1 MRQLSQI
8 HLLSLLIIGLSGC
21 TSSHFYSQA
30 IRGQLALLSER
41 VPIPEVLADPSTPTA
56 LRQSLTTAVKVREFA
71 RDTLSLPVGD
81 TFADYVNL
89 DRRYV
94 VVNLVAVPAYSLKP
108 YKWCYPFIGCQ
119 AYRGYFDLQDARS
132 EQAEFNAKGYD
143 TFIGGVTA
151 YSTLGWF
158 DDPIH
163 TGFTRLPDDRMA
175 ALIIHELSHKVVYI
189 DNDTAFNES
198 FATAVELEG
207 LKRWLTRQGEADRF
221 QQTLTRLDHRRQT
234 LALVQATSARLQ
246 ALYSQSNEL
255 TEHTLKARKS
265 ALLTQLRSDYQSLQ
279 EDWAQAGPF
288 GRPVP
293 VLNNANIALFRQ
305 YNQYVPAFR
314 ELLREQHGHFAAFY
328 DAVRKLAEMPGAQRH
343 ARLEQLA
350 LRGTRLKGES

>member
-1 MRQLSQI
+1 MKQLSQI
-8 HLLSLLIIGLSGC
+8 YLVSLLIMSVSGC

-41 VPIPEVLADPSTPTA
+41 VPIRQVLADPSTPA
-56 LRQSLTTAVKVREFA
+56 GLRQSLTTAVNVREFA
-71 RDTLSLPVGD
+71 RQALSLPVGD
-81 TFADYVNL
+81 TFQDYVSL

-108 YKWCYPFIGCQ
+108 HQWCYPFIGCQ
-119 AYRGYFDLQDARS
+119 AYRGYFDLEDARS
-132 EQAEFNAKGYD
+132 EQAEFNAEGYD

-189 DNDTAFNES
+189 DDDTAFNES

-207 LKRWLTRQGEADRF
+207 LKRWLISQGEEDRF
-221 QQTLTRLDHRRQT
+221 QQALTRLDHRQQT
-234 LALVQATSARLQ
+234 LVLVQATSARLQ
-246 ALYSQSNEL
+246 SLYDRADQLPEQ
-255 TEHTLKARKS
+255 TLNARKS
-265 ALLTQLRSDYQSLQ
+265 ALLSQLRSDYQSLQ
-279 EDWAQAGPF
+279 QNWAQAGPF

-305 YNQYVPAFR
+305 YNQYVPGFQ
-314 ELLREQHGHFAAFY
+314 ELLQEQHGDFPAFY
-328 DAVRKLAEMPGAQRH
+328 GAVRKLADLPIEQRH
-343 ARLEQLA
+343 GRLEQLV
-350 LRGTRLKGES
+350 RLKEDP